1 VRQKIPIHREDDGE
15 FLGFIAQDAAG
26 WDAQTIFGYSIL
38 RTTNKAT
45 AEDTVR
51 AKGLG
56 FLTGLWQYFDKDD
69 QDWHS
74 CVLKESHE
82 HQVTVIRTNYMG
94 YRDPDDFKIVTI
106 DNPDET
112 KLIKTT

>member
-1 VRQKIPIHREDDGE
+1 MHQKIPIHREDDGE
-15 FLGFIAQDAAG
+15 LLGFIMQDAAG
-26 WDAQTIFGYSIL
+26 WDAQTIFGYSMA
-38 RTTNKAT
+38 RAADKKS

-69 QDWHS
+69 QDWHP
-74 CVLKESHE
+74 CILKEAYE
-82 HQVTVIRTNYMG
+82 HQVTVIRTNFMG
-94 YRDPDDFKIVTI
+94 YQDPDDFKIVTI
-106 DNPDET
+106 DSPDET